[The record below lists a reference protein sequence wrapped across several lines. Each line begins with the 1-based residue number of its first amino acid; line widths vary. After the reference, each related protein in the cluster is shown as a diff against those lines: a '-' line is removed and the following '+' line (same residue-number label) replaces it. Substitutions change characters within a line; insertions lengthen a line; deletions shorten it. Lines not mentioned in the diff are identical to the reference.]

1 MDCLKDKSLRKNKQ
15 EIGLWFLKKKK
26 TVENASQMYVANV
39 WVYWSQKCWSQGCHK
54 SILQLYQL
62 ANILFPLSMARW
74 LNCDTFLNGCDCR
87 NQIQKYLTNC
97 HKITQKRLPWKVLG
111 FSTFPEVKMRKERE
125 QGGARECFVERKSFI
140 IFSFSKICFFLG
152 IRCPNYIVGR
162 RCFIQ
167 FQRSPKTW
175 LFLFILF
182 GSFSSGDGEL
192 TQSDGFTPWTTNSFF
207 SLLEKLFSIK
217 HDYYQTTKY
226 VKKYPLLFPMICYFL
241 CAQLLSHIDPRWT
254 NSVFVIRPDSLILF
268 PTFVNFQVERIKAK
282 FNPSC
287 SPNVGEWE
295 MLEESFWDQTLG
307 VFW

>member
-1 MDCLKDKSLRKNKQ
+1 MTDS
-15 EIGLWFLKKKK
+15 
-26 TVENASQMYVANV
+26 
-39 WVYWSQKCWSQGCHK
+39 
-54 SILQLYQL
+54 
-62 ANILFPLSMARW
+62 
-74 LNCDTFLNGCDCR
+74 
-87 NQIQKYLTNC
+87 
-97 HKITQKRLPWKVLG
+97 
-111 FSTFPEVKMRKERE
+111 
-125 QGGARECFVERKSFI
+125 
-140 IFSFSKICFFLG
+140 SFSKICFVLG
-152 IRCPNYIVGR
+152 FRCPNYIVGR

-226 VKKYPLLFPMICYFL
+226 VKKYPLLSPMICYFL

-254 NSVFVIRPDSLILF
+254 NTVFVIRPDSPHIVSYICQL
-268 PTFVNFQVERIKAK
+268 PSRKAK
-282 FNPSC
+282 FNLSC
-287 SPNVGEWE
+287 SPNIGEWE
-295 MLEESFWDQTLG
+295 MLEESFGDQTLG